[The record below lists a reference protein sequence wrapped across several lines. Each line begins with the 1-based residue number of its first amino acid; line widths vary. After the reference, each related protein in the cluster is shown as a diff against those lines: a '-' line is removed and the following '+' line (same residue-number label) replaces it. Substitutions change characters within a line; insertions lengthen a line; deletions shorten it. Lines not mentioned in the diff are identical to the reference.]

1 MTSQCRFRR
10 LGLREY
16 SVTEAEMLRFTDSRE
31 TGTPDE
37 VWLLEHRPVYTLGTS
52 SKLSPRENP
61 EHIPVIKTGR
71 GGQITYH
78 APGQIVAYLLV
89 DIRRM
94 GLGPRRL
101 VATIEQVLIN
111 LLENYD
117 IAAERRSGAPG
128 VYVGG
133 AKIGAIGLRIR
144 NGCSFHGLSLNI
156 DIDPR
161 PYGWIDPCGIEGL
174 AVTRLVDHG
183 VNLGVEEVGL
193 DLERQLRKAF
203 CWTGA

>member
-1 MTSQCRFRR
+1 MSNQCRFRR

-16 SVTEAEMLRFTDSRE
+16 STTEAEMLRFTDSRE
-31 TGTPDE
+31 SETSDE

-52 SKLSPRENP
+52 SQLSPRENP
-61 EHIPVIKTGR
+61 DHIPVIKTGR

-78 APGQIVAYLLV
+78 GPGQIVAYLLV

-101 VATIEQVLIN
+101 VATIEQGLID
-111 LLENYD
+111 LLETYD

-133 AKIGAIGLRIR
+133 EKIGAIGLRIR
-144 NGCSFHGLSLNI
+144 NGCSFHGLSLNV
-156 DIDPR
+156 DVDPR
-161 PYGWIDPCGIEGL
+161 PFEWIDPCGIEGL
-174 AVTRLVDHG
+174 SVTRLVDHG
-183 VNLGVEEVGL
+183 VSLGVEEVGL
-193 DLERQLRKAF
+193 DLERQLRQAF
-203 CWTGA
+203 CWTGG